1 MLSEDISKL
10 AHSLDQSVE
19 ALSSNKNSVEL
30 LMKVIESIKK
40 DRDDL
45 KEIIENSYDALVVSD
60 AKGKLQYVS
69 RSYKRITGYDPVE
82 LIGKSMHELEKI
94 KFVNQSVSLL
104 VLKTGKPMTIRQ
116 ILPNDSEIFL
126 TGNPVFD
133 NEGNIVKVVTN
144 VRNIEEL
151 NYLDRQLKAE
161 IKKSKRYETELE
173 HYRRQQLISQNM
185 VVHSKE
191 MEFVINMVNKVSK
204 VDSTVLITGE
214 SGVGKEMVA
223 RMIHSL
229 SARKKE
235 PFITVNC
242 GAIPENL
249 LESELFGY
257 EKGSFT
263 GANKE
268 GKMGLLE
275 VAENGTI
282 FLDEIAEIPLNLQ
295 VKLLRALQ
303 ECEILRIGGKKPIK
317 LNVRFLAATNKN
329 LEEMVEEKIFRKD
342 LYYRLNVIPINVPPL
357 RQRSPDII
365 PLAYHFLHKFNKK
378 YGKAHKFNDEACRLL
393 ENYMW
398 PGNAR
403 ELENLI
409 ERLVVISDEQII
421 CSRHLKQYLGEKIQL
436 EGIKSMPIKGTR
448 EMLEINL
455 INEALSN
462 FKSIRQAA
470 RFLGIS
476 HSTLIKKIQKY
487 KIKSGPSA

>member
-1 MLSEDISKL
+1 M
-10 AHSLDQSVE
+10 DQPVN
-19 ALSSNKNSVEL
+19 ALSSDKNSVEL
-30 LMKVIESIKK
+30 LKKVIDSIKK
-40 DRDDL
+40 ERDEL

-60 AKGKLQYVS
+60 ANGMLQYVS
-69 RSYKRITGYDPVE
+69 RSYKRITGYDSSE

-94 KFVNQSVSLL
+94 NFVNQSVSLL
-104 VLKTGKPMTIRQ
+104 VLRTGKPKTIRQ

-133 NEGNIVKVVTN
+133 EQGNIIKVITN

-151 NYLDRQLKAE
+151 NYLDQQLKAE

-173 HYRRQQLISQNM
+173 HYRHQQLISQNM
-185 VVHSKE
+185 IVRSKE
-191 MEFVINMVNKVSK
+191 MEHVLNIVNKVSK

-214 SGVGKEMVA
+214 SGVGKEMIA

-229 SARKKE
+229 SSRNKG
-235 PFITVNC
+235 PFIAVNC

-257 EKGSFT
+257 EKGAFT

-275 VAENGTI
+275 AAENGTI
-282 FLDEIAEIPLNLQ
+282 FLDEIGEIPFNLQ
-295 VKLLRALQ
+295 VKILRALQ
-303 ECEILRIGGKKPIK
+303 EYEILRIGGKKPIK

-329 LEEMVEEKIFRKD
+329 LEEMVEEKKFRKD

-357 RQRSPDII
+357 RQRPQDII
-365 PLAYHFLHKFNKK
+365 PLVYHFLHKFNNK
-378 YGKAHKFNDEACRLL
+378 YDKALKFNDESCHIMV
-393 ENYMW
+393 NHMW
-398 PGNAR
+398 PGNVR

-409 ERLVVISDEQII
+409 ERLVVVSDDQII
-421 CSRHLKQYLGEKIQL
+421 CSRHLKQHLGGGIEL
-436 EGIKSMPIKGTR
+436 EGIETMSIKNARGV
-448 EMLEINL
+448 LEINL

-462 FKSIRQAA
+462 CKSIRQAA
-470 RFLGIS
+470 KFLGIS
-476 HSTLIKKIQKY
+476 HSTLIKKMQKY
-487 KIKSGPSA
+487 KIKSNPSS